1 MHISI
6 YSLKRVLYEDEGRAV
21 NCKTASGE
29 ITVLNHHRP
38 LISKLEAGVLKVIDQ
53 SGNEHF
59 FNVKSGFLEINT
71 ANQARLLVDEA

>member
-1 MHISI
+1 MHLSV
-6 YSLKRVLYEDEGRAV
+6 YSLKKVLYEGEAESI

-38 LISKLEAGVLKVIDQ
+38 LISELKSGVLKILDE
-53 SGNEHF
+53 SGKEHY
-59 FNVKSGFLEINT
+59 FNLNSGFLEVSA